1 MQVHMVVRVHMIQGQ
16 PGLRKC
22 LKLRANLRLQLPPH
36 SWSKEKVQTGADET
50 GGKLTADAM
59 DLVEAQITRLPL
71 LGKWCVDI
79 GPAPPSLWAS

>member
-1 MQVHMVVRVHMIQGQ
+1 MDRCWGLLEPHGHGAFLDAMEAGLQCARTMTWKGTHPVVAWRTPTSQ
-16 PGLRKC
+16 
-22 LKLRANLRLQLPPH
+22 
-36 SWSKEKVQTGADET
+36 T